1 MFIRVLDCIRADHDV
16 RLVLFAILVSL
27 ISGFALFVVLGH
39 ARMQQGRARHGW
51 AAMAACVAGGG
62 IWATHFVAMLGFSP
76 AIATGYDT
84 TLTFASALLSVL
96 IAGMAMPLLLS
107 AASASALAGALVL
120 SFAIAS
126 MHFTGMRALVF
137 AGSLEWDPVLV
148 ALSISSGAFL
158 VSIAI
163 VIERRSASAWHRY
176 AATALFGAAICSL
189 HFTAM
194 AAALLKTDPS
204 RIVANGDLSEVLLGL
219 FVAMVMSMIVMLSL
233 VTVVLD
239 KRALRAA
246 ADAAQMRSMIAA
258 ARTGIVLCQSEMVV
272 AANQAFGSLVGMR
285 QDEIEGRPL
294 ASFVAGTISDTDDR
308 IGDPVEG
315 ERRLI
320 TGDGIRIDVAFC
332 TTPIPS
338 SGPPLHLIEV
348 RDIRAEKTARERM
361 AHLANHDALTGL
373 PNLRL
378 FRAELQ
384 KSVEEAAIR
393 RGDLGLLWLDLDHF
407 KEVND
412 THGHAAG
419 DALLCSVAERF
430 QSALGGQHLL
440 ARIGGD
446 EFAILCES
454 GQRSGDPA
462 AIATQLLAVMAQPL
476 QIDGHQLHV
485 GLSIGL
491 AMYPQ
496 DADCVA
502 ALMRKAD
509 NALYE
514 IKRTGRGRWSRAA

>member
-1 MFIRVLDCIRADHDV
+1 MFIRVLDCIRAEHDL
-16 RLVLFAILVSL
+16 RLVLLAILVSL
-27 ISGFALFVVLGH
+27 ISGYALFVVLGH
-39 ARMQQGRARHGW
+39 ARMQQGRARYGW
-51 AAMAACVAGGG
+51 ATMAACVAGGG

-76 AIATGYDT
+76 AVATGYDT
-84 TLTFASALLSVL
+84 TLTFASALLSIL

-107 AASASALAGALVL
+107 AVAANAVTGALVL
-120 SFAIAS
+120 NFAIAS

-148 ALSISSGAFL
+148 ALSIGSGALL
-158 VSIAI
+158 VSVAI
-163 VIERRSASAWHRY
+163 VIERRSASARHRV

-194 AAALLKTDPS
+194 AAALLRTDPS
-204 RIVANGDLSEVLLGL
+204 RIVADGDLSEVLLGL
-219 FVAMVMSMIVMLSL
+219 SVVLVMSLIVMLSL

-239 KRALRAA
+239 KRAVRAA
-246 ADAAQMRSMIAA
+246 ADAARIRSMIEA
-258 ARTGIVLCQSEMVV
+258 ARTGIVLCQSQMVV

-294 ASFVAGTISDTDDR
+294 ACFVAGPIPDTGDR
-308 IGDPVEG
+308 IGHPVEA

-320 TGDGIRIDVAFC
+320 TGGGVRIDVAFS

-384 KSVEEAAIR
+384 KSVEEAAMR
-393 RGDLGLLWLDLDHF
+393 RGELGLLWLDLDHF

-419 DALLCSVAERF
+419 DALLCSVAERL

-446 EFAILCES
+446 EFAVLCEA

-462 AIATQLLAVMAQPL
+462 AIATRLLTVMAQPV
-476 QIDGHQLHV
+476 QVDDHQLQV

-496 DADCVA
+496 DAHCVT

-514 IKRTGRGRWSRAA
+514 TKRTGRGRWSRAA